1 MNNNMKKGTQ
11 ITSIKAIYCI
21 VFLIIQV
28 CISTIIMKKHRYGP
42 FEFIWRKLVF
52 GGK

>member
-1 MNNNMKKGTQ
+1 MDCKNFTLQ
-11 ITSIKAIYCI
+11 IQFVYCI

-28 CISTIIMKKHRYGP
+28 YISTIIMKKHRYGP

-52 GGK
+52 WNIT